1 MESPRIRFFRGGE
14 GSNHSM
20 ANSLARRKGENREMK
35 KGLAILVVCILL
47 LAGCGREQSEA
58 ILSGLDAYESETNID
73 TTDSMIETE
82 LYVDQEKI
90 AVYIAEGG
98 RLILDNDGFLYHFAI
113 DMGALGGESDDP
125 LLVFREAYQ
134 ETRYS
139 GVVTLV
145 PIEYSTG
152 EGDILLGTLHGNHFE
167 PNSEYFDEDYLLD
180 GVAGESICGFIDSI
194 SGDTVSV
201 FAGET
206 EWLHQDTY
214 MELVNVN
221 DTPIDIPLA
230 EEVQYVL
237 LDQDYRSVEV
247 TAARFQKMLEQY
259 AQKGKPAG
267 SIFYLDIVDEEVVQI
282 WEHFNP

>member
-1 MESPRIRFFRGGE
+1 
-14 GSNHSM
+14 M
-20 ANSLARRKGENREMK
+20 ANSSVRRKGENREMK

-47 LAGCGREQSEA
+47 LAGCGREQSEQSEA
-58 ILSGLDAYESETNID
+58 ILSGLDAYESGTNID
-73 TTDSMIETE
+73 TTDSVIETE
-82 LYVDQEKI
+82 LYVDPEKI
-90 AVYIAEGG
+90 AVHIAEGS
-98 RLILDNDGFLYHFAI
+98 RLILDNDGFLYPFAI
-113 DMGALGGESDDP
+113 DMGALGGESDNP
-125 LLVFREAYQ
+125 LLVLGEAYQ

-180 GVAGESICGFIDSI
+180 GVADESICGFIDSI
-194 SGDTVSV
+194 SGNTVSV
-201 FAGET
+201 FVGEA

-214 MELVNVN
+214 MELVNVS
-221 DTPIDIPLA
+221 DSPIDIPLA
-230 EEVQYVL
+230 EEVRYVL

-267 SIFYLDIVDEEVVQI
+267 PIFYLNIVGEEVVQI